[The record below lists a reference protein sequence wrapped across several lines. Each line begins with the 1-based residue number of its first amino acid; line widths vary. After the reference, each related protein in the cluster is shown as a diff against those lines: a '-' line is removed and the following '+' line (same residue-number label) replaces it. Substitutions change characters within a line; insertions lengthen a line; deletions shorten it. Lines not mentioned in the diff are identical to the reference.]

1 MALFTFVALALT
13 SLAFSE
19 ISATSNTTLKSSD
32 GAYKLQWRYNNS
44 QLIFTLTC
52 ETTGYCAVA
61 FSETADG
68 KNMVRYD
75 IAVTGYASG
84 AGYVDVSK
92 SSIFFLISSFFYYFC
107 LTHKRL
113 RIFCQNALAGNE
125 ITHE

>member
-1 MALFTFVALALT
+1 MALFAFVALALT

-84 AGYVDVSK
+84 VGYVDVSK
-92 SSIFFLISSFFYYFC
+92 SAIFFLISSFFLLF
-107 LTHKRL
+107 LLNT
-113 RIFCQNALAGNE
+113 
-125 ITHE
+125 

>member
-1 MALFTFVALALT
+1 MALFAFVALALI

-84 AGYVDVSK
+84 VGYVDVSK
-92 SSIFFLISSFFYYFC
+92 SAIFFLISSFFYYFC

-113 RIFCQNALAGNE
+113 RIFCQNALAGIE

>member
-1 MALFTFVALALT
+1 MALFAFVALALT

-92 SSIFFLISSFFYYFC
+92 FAIFLLISSFFYYFC

-113 RIFCQNALAGNE
+113 RIFCQNALAGIE

>member
-1 MALFTFVALALT
+1 MALFAFVALALT

-84 AGYVDVSK
+84 AGYVDVSN
-92 SSIFFLISSFFYYFC
+92 SAIFFLISSSFYYFC

-113 RIFCQNALAGNE
+113 RIFCQNALAGIE

>member
-1 MALFTFVALALT
+1 MALFAFVALALT

-32 GAYKLQWRYNNS
+32 DAYKLQWRYNNS

-92 SSIFFLISSFFYYFC
+92 SAIFFLISSSFYYFC
-107 LTHKRL
+107 LTHERL
-113 RIFCQNALAGNE
+113 RIFC
-125 ITHE
+125 